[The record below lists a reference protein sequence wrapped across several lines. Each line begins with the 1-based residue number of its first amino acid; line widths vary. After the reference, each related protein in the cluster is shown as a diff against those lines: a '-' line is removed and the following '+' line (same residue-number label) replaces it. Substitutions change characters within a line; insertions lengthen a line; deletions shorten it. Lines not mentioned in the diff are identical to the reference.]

1 VIYPEVITSSG
12 STVTVAPNVT
22 GLGTP
27 TSFTVT
33 SDSLPQ
39 GLVLDGA
46 VGVIAGT
53 PSYLPGSSSVAT
65 IAISFTNHTVRLATF
80 HLLALASPLR
90 LNYPV
95 HVAATVDYDTLIQ
108 PQVFG
113 LSSGTRF
120 AVACGT
126 LPPGLELDSVTGQIV
141 GQPTEAVMA
150 PTPVVIRAID
160 PIRGAVDASLI
171 VTVGEPTPTVALP
184 TSAYGTEGSA
194 LSVRPTLG
202 DLDPGSTFK
211 VISGSLPDGLTLNH
225 HSGAIKGTPTS
236 STPGQSVTIAAVQ
249 PEGQTSIAASVSLVI
264 GQAEGSSSSGFP
276 WLWVI
281 IIGLVLLVL
290 LGIVLARRQAKPGS
304 AA

>member
-1 VIYPEVITSSG
+1 
-12 STVTVAPNVT
+12 
-22 GLGTP
+22 
-27 TSFTVT
+27 
-33 SDSLPQ
+33 
-39 GLVLDGA
+39 
-46 VGVIAGT
+46 
-53 PSYLPGSSSVAT
+53 
-65 IAISFTNHTVRLATF
+65 
-80 HLLALASPLR
+80 
-90 LNYPV
+90 V

-184 TSAYGTEGSA
+184 TTAYGTEGSA

-225 HSGAIKGTPTS
+225 HTGAIKGTPTS

-249 PEGQTSIAASVSLVI
+249 PEGQPSVAASVSLVI
-264 GQAEGSSSSGFP
+264 GQAEGSSSNGFP
-276 WLWVI
+276 WLWVAI
-281 IIGLVLLVL
+281 IALVVLVL
-290 LGIVLARRQAKPGS
+290 LGIIFTRRSDKS
-304 AA
+304 AGAA